1 MFPLIMTVLAVP
13 CSPINKAA
21 WKKKSELKRVKGED
35 CWDPKMPW
43 DGPTWRRKE
52 AGQKK
57 KHLAEKS
64 YERAGKMGL
73 IWGEA
78 LAIAQVTVQD
88 RVEWRRFDCG
98 LLFQPEW
105 SGWVRV
111 SYLCLDDFSSL
122 NQYGNLPFPVWTQS
136 GWGSPCAR
144 YPRLEQGWR
153 GSQGCDLS
161 DICIPPHDC
170 SSAPIRLWF
179 QIHQNKTLSISAVSG
194 YTTRKSIGKLDTR
207 IWF

>member
-21 WKKKSELKRVKGED
+21 WNQKNELKRVKGED
-35 CWDPKMPW
+35 CWDPKLQW
-43 DGPTWRRKE
+43 DGPTGRRKE
-52 AGQKK
+52 TGKK
-57 KHLAEKS
+57 PPGGEQWWKS
-64 YERAGKMGL
+64 WGDWSNMG
-73 IWGEA
+73 EEQA
-78 LAIAQVTVQD
+78 KVQVTAQD

-98 LLFQPEW
+98 LMFQPEW

-122 NQYGNLPFPVWTQS
+122 NQYGNLPFPVWTRS
-136 GWGSPCAR
+136 GWGSLYAR

-153 GSQGCDLS
+153 ESQGCDLS

-170 SSAPIRLWF
+170 SSAPIRLSF
-179 QIHQNKTLSISAVSG
+179 QIHQNKTLSISAVTG
-194 YTTRKSIGKLDTR
+194 YTTQKSIGKLDTC
-207 IWF
+207 IWS